1 VRANKIK
8 RKLYLK
14 QTTLDSCE
22 EDAMVRASATLGHQ
36 RGPVDQLSD
45 PRVVELGATVE
56 LATVTPRS
64 RDYTRAQDDR
74 LHGFLLA
81 FPADAVSLDTAV
93 SLHGPGNSAVP
104 PPRTAGAHAAGA
116 TAEDAHGA
124 AAEDAGGASEG
135 GEAGDKAAPSPLPK
149 FLVLPPGFVGQ
160 CACEIRVL
168 PCLENEHT
176 LLLEQRRQA
185 PEVRMR
191 ISQPR
196 GAGDE
201 GTAPLPDAHL
211 LV

>member
-1 VRANKIK
+1 
-8 RKLYLK
+8 
-14 QTTLDSCE
+14 
-22 EDAMVRASATLGHQ
+22 MVRASATLGHQ
-36 RGPVDQLSD
+36 FGPVDQLSD

-56 LATVTPRS
+56 LATVAPRS

-81 FPADAVSLDTAV
+81 FPVGATAV

-104 PPRTAGAHAAGA
+104 PPRAAGAHAAGA
-116 TAEDAHGA
+116 AAEDAHGA

-135 GEAGDKAAPSPLPK
+135 GEAEDKAAPSPLPK

-168 PCLENEHT
+168 PCLENDHA
-176 LLLEQRRQA
+176 LLLDQRRQA
-185 PEVRMR
+185 SEVRMR
-191 ISQPR
+191 ICQPR

-201 GTAPLPDAHL
+201 GTAPLADAHL